1 MKNVLIFAATLMT
14 IGCGT
19 KNACEE
25 LNDAIC
31 ACDDAINQMA
41 CEMAEASGED
51 PAEATDDQIEACE
64 AMLPYECSGGSDT
77 GM

>member
-25 LNDAIC
+25 LQDELC
-31 ACDDAINQMA
+31 SCDGIE
-41 CEMAEASGED
+41 CEEGGED
-51 PAEATDDQIEACE
+51 PADATDDEIEMCQAILDAGDVCGD
-64 AMLPYECSGGSDT
+64 SFDT